1 MRWAG
6 KASQRGW
13 YLLCIRSGMG
23 GGLQTGWEE
32 EARFP
37 REARVGRTYQRW
49 ILTKHVQKPLL
60 ARVATSCKGAG
71 FGEEKG
77 VSASRQ
83 HTETQIHCIS
93 LITSSQPK
101 KKKNCQI
108 PIICKTVLDMG
119 EGRGI
124 KRKDLIQAQE
134 LVIKTGNVNN
144 AKYTKQNQ
152 KKKKGKFANNYSI
165 CRGNQ
170 LFCLLNTF
178 PFLLRI
184 KEPFLTSEY
193 CSPSPSTS
201 PVVPTGATISSTALL
216 LWQ

>member
-1 MRWAG
+1 
-6 KASQRGW
+6 
-13 YLLCIRSGMG
+13 
-23 GGLQTGWEE
+23 
-32 EARFP
+32 
-37 REARVGRTYQRW
+37 
-49 ILTKHVQKPLL
+49 
-60 ARVATSCKGAG
+60 
-71 FGEEKG
+71 
-77 VSASRQ
+77 
-83 HTETQIHCIS
+83 
-93 LITSSQPK
+93 
-101 KKKNCQI
+101 
-108 PIICKTVLDMG
+108 MG

-152 KKKKGKFANNYSI
+152 KKKKKGKFANNYSI

-184 KEPFLTSEY
+184 KESFLTSEY

-216 LWQ
+216 HSLPFPGTLFSGPHPYCPHTIPVTEHGEGKDWASNPSPRSCNSQLLPKSHRGY

>member
-1 MRWAG
+1 MVTSQQTIERGVQRKKNLCVMRWAG

-32 EARFP
+32 EVRFP

-60 ARVATSCKGAG
+60 ARVAISCKGAG

-101 KKKNCQI
+101 KKKI
-108 PIICKTVLDMG
+108 V
-119 EGRGI
+119 R
-124 KRKDLIQAQE
+124 
-134 LVIKTGNVNN
+134 
-144 AKYTKQNQ
+144 
-152 KKKKGKFANNYSI
+152 
-165 CRGNQ
+165 
-170 LFCLLNTF
+170 
-178 PFLLRI
+178 FLLYARQSWTWG
-184 KEPFLTSEY
+184 KAEE
-193 CSPSPSTS
+193 
-201 PVVPTGATISSTALL
+201 
-216 LWQ
+216 